1 MRTSALLAA
10 AGLLICVG
18 AASATAP
25 HVVGKAS
32 GTTPK
37 LAVAGLKPIAN
48 VTARATV
55 AHPTA
60 LYVRVVASRAQKADV
75 LLSVSCDTGQ
85 SSYMKS
91 KNVSI
96 ASGVLVPISIPSP
109 TPDSCLVIADS
120 VIRKGGSET
129 VQILGS

>member
-1 MRTSALLAA
+1 MRTLPLLAA
-10 AGLLICVG
+10 AGLLLSVG
-18 AASATAP
+18 TASARAP
-25 HVVGKAS
+25 HVVARAS

-37 LAVAGLKPIAN
+37 LAIGGLKPIAN
-48 VTARATV
+48 VSARATV
-55 AHPTA
+55 RHPA
-60 LYVRVVASRAQKADV
+60 AIFLRIVASHPQKADV
-75 LLSVSCDTGQ
+75 LLSVLCDTGQ

-96 ASGVLVPISIPSP
+96 ATGALVPVSIPAP

-129 VQILGS
+129 VQILAS